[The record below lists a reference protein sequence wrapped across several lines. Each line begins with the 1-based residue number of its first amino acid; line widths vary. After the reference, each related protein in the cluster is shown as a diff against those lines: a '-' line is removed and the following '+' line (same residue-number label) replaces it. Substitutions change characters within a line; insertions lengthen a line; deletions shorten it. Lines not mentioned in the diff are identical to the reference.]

1 VNPTGITLIA
11 FAIQNIAITIV
22 IMQKIVGI
30 IFVNPFVDL
39 RNPLETIPR
48 IIVRSK

>member
-1 VNPTGITLIA
+1 M
-11 FAIQNIAITIV
+11 QNIAITIV
-22 IMQKIVGI
+22 IIQKIVGM
-30 IFVNPFVDL
+30 IFVNPFVDF